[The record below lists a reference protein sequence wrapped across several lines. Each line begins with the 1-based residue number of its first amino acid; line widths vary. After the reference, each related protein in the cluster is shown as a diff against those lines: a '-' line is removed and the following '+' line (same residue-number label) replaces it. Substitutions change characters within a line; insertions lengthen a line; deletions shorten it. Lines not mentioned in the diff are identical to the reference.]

1 MSGPRDRELAHEP
14 PSGYQRRQRVA
25 LHVKSF
31 QKLQAFILQ
40 QFRGESIQV
49 PVVQK
54 EVFVTLLLGDE
65 NSAMELNCHLRGQQG
80 RRRFL
85 LLTHGSFLQGM

>member
-1 MSGPRDRELAHEP
+1 MNHEGTHE
-14 PSGYQRRQRVA
+14 SKLGYQRRERVP

-40 QFRGESIQV
+40 QLPGESAQV

-54 EVFVTLLLGDE
+54 EVFVTFLLGDE
-65 NSAMELNCHLRGQQG
+65 NSLMQFNCHLRGHEG
-80 RRRFL
+80 RRCFL
-85 LLTHGSFLQGM
+85 LLMQDSFLNEM

>member
-1 MSGPRDRELAHEP
+1 MRHVVTHE
-14 PSGYQRRQRVA
+14 SQTGYQRRERVP

-40 QFRGESIQV
+40 QLQGESIQV

-65 NSAMELNCHLRGQQG
+65 NSVMEFNCHLRGQQG

-85 LLTHGSFLQGM
+85 LLMHDSFLKEM